1 MSQRISPPNPE
12 FELHRRRLL
21 VRRRAERRYGT
32 ILVLSGCVYFLLVP
46 VCLVPLLFL
55 HGRWVAGGVAGLSGA
70 AICLYF
76 ALSGAASIHASRRP
90 VTSREVRRKRRE
102 TRQQLYHMAQGE
114 LPPDYTLKGRII
126 TLVTGSS
133 VTITGTLTLLFFLIG
148 IPELAWARI
157 LLGIVAVL
165 VESMLILDIL
175 YIRAKAARDLPAQSA
190 LELSLLLASGELTA
204 GEGLSEE
211 K

>member
-1 MSQRISPPNPE
+1 MRQRISPSNPE
-12 FELHRRRLL
+12 FELHHRRLL
-21 VRRRAERRYGT
+21 LRRRAEHKYGI
-32 ILVLSGCVYFLLVP
+32 ILILSGFVYFLLIS
-46 VCLVPLLFL
+46 VCLMPLLFL

-90 VTSREVRRKRRE
+90 VTGREVRRKRRE
-102 TRQQLYHMAQGE
+102 TRQQLFQLAQGE
-114 LPPDYTLKGRII
+114 LPIDYTLKGRII

-133 VTITGTLTLLFFLIG
+133 VTIAGALTLLFFLIG

-165 VESMLILDIL
+165 IELVLILDVF
-175 YIRAKAARDLPAQSA
+175 YMRAKAAKDLPAQSA

-204 GEGLSEE
+204 GESTPEE
-211 K
+211 N